1 MINDHRFKKLAKT
14 LVHHSVKIKKG
25 ENLLLSLNGF
35 DSYPLF
41 LEVYKEAI
49 KARANVATFFGS
61 DDLAKAFYRNASD
74 KQLKTP
80 KEFYDKLLDW
90 AQVRIAVISI
100 GNDYELSSI
109 PAEKIRM
116 QGVANRQIQE
126 KATEK
131 TRWCAIYTPSRE
143 FALKTKMGFEESV
156 NFYFAT
162 TNLDWQKLA
171 QKYQPI
177 IQKFQAAESVRVV
190 GHQTDLTFSTKGR
203 KYVPAF
209 GECNIP
215 DGEFF
220 TAPVENSVEG
230 KIFFEWPQNRYGF
243 EVKDTCFEFKRGRA
257 VVMRASQNEDK
268 LKKILSSDRGASFLG
283 EFGVGVN
290 YGIKDPIGEIIFDEK
305 IGGSVHFAFGK
316 AYKECKGVNE
326 SAIHWDFIKDLRVG
340 GEIYLD
346 GRLTFKNGKFLS

>member
-90 AQVRIAVISI
+90 AQVRIAVISV

-190 GHQTDLTFSTKGR
+190 
-203 KYVPAF
+203 
-209 GECNIP
+209 EI
-215 DGEFF
+215 
-220 TAPVENSVEG
+220 
-230 KIFFEWPQNRYGF
+230 
-243 EVKDTCFEFKRGRA
+243 GRA
-257 VVMRASQNEDK
+257 HV
-268 LKKILSSDRGASFLG
+268 
-283 EFGVGVN
+283 
-290 YGIKDPIGEIIFDEK
+290 
-305 IGGSVHFAFGK
+305 
-316 AYKECKGVNE
+316 
-326 SAIHWDFIKDLRVG
+326 
-340 GEIYLD
+340 
-346 GRLTFKNGKFLS
+346 